1 MNIGDEKLG
10 EAAKKKNIEE
20 KDERWSVENEKFE
33 CNKEEKHQRKE

>member
-1 MNIGDEKLG
+1 MNIGNEKLD

-20 KDERWSVENEKFE
+20 KDENVEDEKFE